1 MFWHRKPPLFYSR
14 LPNDRGAVSRKKI
27 TTNRTL
33 VRSTLVIR
41 KYDVRW
47 TSRGVEQKKAG
58 NAKRYVENGHFALT
72 NEN

>member
-1 MFWHRKPPLFYSR
+1 MFWHRVKLLCFIPTA
-14 LPNDRGAVSRKKI
+14 NDRGAVSRKKI

-41 KYDVRW
+41 KYDVRR